1 MESPQI
7 TLSPIEEAPS
17 SPLLSEPTRKRKNKD
32 RPTHRPQLSIP
43 QPIYTRRMTVHM
55 PETAPDSTY
64 LWGYALLAGTFTTFV
79 VTVYATVGTYFVP
92 YTGIWILDA
101 IKDDDYYCLLIPI
114 TSIVSIYF
122 IVWNWMGMKFFRH
135 N

>member
-1 MESPQI
+1 MESPII
-7 TLSPIEEAPS
+7 TLSPIDEIAS
-17 SPLLSEPTRKRKNKD
+17 STVLTEPNRKRKNKD

-64 LWGYALLAGTFTTFV
+64 LWGYALLAATFATFTITAY
-79 VTVYATVGTYFVP
+79 TAVGTYFVP
-92 YTGIWILDA
+92 YTGYKILDA
-101 IKDDDYYCLLIPI
+101 IKDDDYYCLLVPI
-114 TSIVSIYF
+114 TSIVCIYF